1 MKFNELRSKYSN
13 FVYHDYKIEELD
25 DVLVVT
31 YNMEIEGL
39 SKFNPCFKVDK
50 NIITN
55 QNINKDL
62 LEYLIFNI
70 GMAEAISYYKVSCP
84 KNFIIKA
91 GYLDEEALGWW
102 RKLYHLGLGEF
113 SYVNG
118 IDITEE
124 DLVVFKCLKD
134 KTNYFDSDFS
144 SSGNIICIGGGKDSI
159 VSLETLKDM
168 DNVCFT
174 INAKEIH
181 KDCIKTAGYDSFI
194 NVTRILDQNML
205 SLNKQGYLNGHT
217 PFSSIVAF
225 YSYLIAYLTNRKYI
239 ILSNESS
246 ANEPTVLNTKIN
258 HQYSKSIEFEKD
270 FNNYAK
276 KYFNLD
282 IYYFSVLRPLKEI
295 QIAYLFSKLE
305 KYHYIFKS
313 CNVGSKTLP
322 WKWCGDCPKCLFVF
336 IILSPFLDLD
346 YLSDIFGKNL
356 YEDQNLLNTFLELL
370 GKKETKPF
378 ECVGTVEEVG
388 YAVSKAIRKNQTNLP
403 FLLKY
408 YQGNFELLED
418 ELLDEYNTDHL
429 LPLEFENIIKR
440 QMNKND

>member
-1 MKFNELRSKYSN
+1 MNFNELRSMYSN
-13 FVYHDYKIEELD
+13 FIYHDYKIEEID
-25 DVLVVT
+25 DSLVVT

-39 SKFNPCFKVDK
+39 STFNPCFKVAK

-55 QNINKDL
+55 QNINKEL
-62 LEYLIFNI
+62 LKYLIFNI

-91 GYLDEEALGWW
+91 GYLDESALNWW
-102 RKLYHLGLGEF
+102 RKLYFLGLGEF
-113 SYVNG
+113 FYVNN
-118 IDITEE
+118 IDVTE
-124 DLVVFKCLKD
+124 DALVSFKCQKD
-134 KTNYFDSDFS
+134 KINYADPDFK
-144 SSGNIICIGGGKDSI
+144 SSGNIICVGGGKDSI

-181 KDCIKTAGYDSFI
+181 EKCIEVAGYDNI

-239 ILSNESS
+239 VLSNESS

-270 FNNYAK
+270 FNNYTR

-282 IYYFSVLRPLKEI
+282 IHYFSVLRPLKEI

-305 KYHYIFKS
+305 KYHHIFKS

-336 IILSPFLDLD
+336 IILSPFLDLE

-356 YEDQNLLNTFLELL
+356 YEDEKLLDTFLELL

-388 YAVSKAIRKNQTNLP
+388 YAVSKAIKKNKENLP
-403 FLLKY
+403 YLLKY
-408 YQGNFELLED
+408 YKENFELIED